1 MSLATKIVLALVLG
15 VLCGLFF
22 GEPMGVLDPVGYA
35 FVKLLQMTVL
45 PYVIVSLIAGL
56 GHLTYEQAGRLAVRG
71 GVLVLLIW
79 TITFAIVVAMPLTF
93 PSRETASFFST
104 SLVKP
109 RAELDFIALYIPS
122 NPFQSLANS
131 VVPAVVLF
139 SIAVGIALIGVERK
153 GIFVENLSILADA
166 LMRVASFII
175 RLMPFGVF
183 AIAAS
188 TAGTM
193 TVEEF
198 ASVQVYLVTFV
209 AFAILMTF
217 WILPGLVTSL
227 TSLRCRD
234 VVGLTRDALVTAFA
248 TGSYFV
254 VLPLLAERSK
264 QLLGYCQLDRQESE
278 PLVDVIIPVS
288 YNFPHAAKVLSLSF
302 LLFAGWFSG
311 ATVSAEQY
319 PTLAFSRIISMFAS
333 TSLAVPFLLDLLRIP
348 EDMFQ
353 LFIAM
358 SVVNARFGAML
369 SAMYTLTLT
378 LLGTCAM
385 AGILTARWGRLFR
398 YVLVTVAL
406 TLVIIAG
413 TRALLGSLH
422 DTSYRKDQII
432 AEMHLLEE
440 PVPAT
445 VYDSS
450 ADALPA
456 PDPNQPRLEAIR
468 ERGTL
473 RVGYIP
479 DRLPFSYLRA
489 RRL

>member
-15 VLCGLFF
+15 VLFGLFF

-131 VVPAVVLF
+131 VLPAVVLF

-198 ASVQVYLVTFV
+198 ASVQVYLVTFI

-227 TSLRCRD
+227 TILRYRD
-234 VVGLTRDALVTAFA
+234 VVGLTRDALVTA
-248 TGSYFV
+248 
-254 VLPLLAERSK
+254 
-264 QLLGYCQLDRQESE
+264 
-278 PLVDVIIPVS
+278 
-288 YNFPHAAKVLSLSF
+288 
-302 LLFAGWFSG
+302 
-311 ATVSAEQY
+311 
-319 PTLAFSRIISMFAS
+319 
-333 TSLAVPFLLDLLRIP
+333 
-348 EDMFQ
+348 
-353 LFIAM
+353 
-358 SVVNARFGAML
+358 
-369 SAMYTLTLT
+369 
-378 LLGTCAM
+378 
-385 AGILTARWGRLFR
+385 
-398 YVLVTVAL
+398 
-406 TLVIIAG
+406 
-413 TRALLGSLH
+413 
-422 DTSYRKDQII
+422 
-432 AEMHLLEE
+432 
-440 PVPAT
+440 
-445 VYDSS
+445 
-450 ADALPA
+450 
-456 PDPNQPRLEAIR
+456 
-468 ERGTL
+468 
-473 RVGYIP
+473 
-479 DRLPFSYLRA
+479 
-489 RRL
+489 